1 MVFNLLRET
10 ALPSLHTV
18 RCVFEAERLTAEM
31 ISEEYTVPLSET
43 IYDLLI
49 AVSVVVMAV
58 LLILR
63 LALSLEKLIRELKYV
78 NLEIKRTRGSE
89 RDYWKKKK
97 RRLWLSLIP
106 FYKG

>member
-1 MVFNLLRET
+1 
-10 ALPSLHTV
+10 
-18 RCVFEAERLTAEM
+18 
-31 ISEEYTVPLSET
+31 
-43 IYDLLI
+43 
-49 AVSVVVMAV
+49 MAV

-97 RRLWLSLIP
+97 RRMWLSLIP

>member
-1 MVFNLLRET
+1 
-10 ALPSLHTV
+10 
-18 RCVFEAERLTAEM
+18 M

-43 IYDLLI
+43 IYNLLI